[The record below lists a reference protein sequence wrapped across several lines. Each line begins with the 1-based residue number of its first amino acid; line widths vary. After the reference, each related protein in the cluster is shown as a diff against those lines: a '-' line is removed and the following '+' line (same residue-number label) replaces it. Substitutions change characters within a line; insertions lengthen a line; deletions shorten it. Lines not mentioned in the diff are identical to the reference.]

1 MAVSKIY
8 IKIFAVFILLFLVA
22 NRAYCYDDGFA
33 SARRIDSR
41 HFTVYYAPKLDVGTL
56 AQQLNI
62 TLADKI
68 LAGGG
73 AAGTDASELG
83 LRDMLDTL
91 FSRVCDILDM
101 QLYSFKGTIKV
112 CQDYAQLNQVY
123 QNLFDNSLNGKLSFY
138 VHTLNTIYIS
148 ADSFKR
154 EVLGHEI
161 AHAIISHYFVVQT
174 PMKIQEVL
182 AGYVEYQLRKSK

>member
-8 IKIFAVFILLFLVA
+8 KKIFAAFILLFLIS
-22 NRAYCYDDGFA
+22 NRAYSYDDGFA

-41 HFTVYYAPKLDVGTL
+41 HFTVYYAPKLDAGTL

-73 AAGTDASELG
+73 TAGTDASELG
-83 LRDMLDTL
+83 LRDMLDTF

-123 QNLFDNSLNGKLSFY
+123 QNLFDNGLEGKLSFY
-138 VHTLNTIYIS
+138 VYPLNTIYIS

-174 PMKIQEVL
+174 PMKIQEIL